1 MTWLI
6 LLGIALPLVPVA
18 QVFESR
24 WGASQPRRA
33 AVLVGTARPRRSP

>member
-6 LLGIALPLVPVA
+6 LLGIALPLVPIA
-18 QVFESR
+18 QVIESR

-33 AVLVGTARPRRSP
+33 AVLVTTTRLRRSP